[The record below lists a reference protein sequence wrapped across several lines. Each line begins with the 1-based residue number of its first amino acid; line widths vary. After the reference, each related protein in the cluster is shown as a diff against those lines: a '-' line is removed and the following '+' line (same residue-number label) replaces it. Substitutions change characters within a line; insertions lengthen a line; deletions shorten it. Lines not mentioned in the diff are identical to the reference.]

1 MGELASETV
10 RGDLRYGTL
19 AVRFNALRHL
29 YNCVRTEI
37 MAEGNVGDPQR
48 CAEMI
53 DAR

>member
-19 AVRFNALRHL
+19 AVRFNALRTL
-29 YNCVRTEI
+29 YNCVRDEI
-37 MAEGNVGDPQR
+37 MTEGDAQR